1 MSRSEAEYLKSEGI
15 GLVIAKGMAVTY
27 NADPANPIDFFAKWL
42 LRQAQDKAI
51 AAEQEAKQAEV
62 KELREKWAYDQKAAE
77 KAAKAKA
84 QEEEA
89 ER

>member
-1 MSRSEAEYLKSEGI
+1 MSRSEAEYLKSEAI

-27 NADPANPIDFFAKWL
+27 KAEPANPIDFFAKWL
-42 LRQAQDKAI
+42 LSQAPNKAI
-51 AAEQEAKQAEV
+51 AAEQEAKQTEV

-84 QEEEA
+84 QE
-89 ER
+89 